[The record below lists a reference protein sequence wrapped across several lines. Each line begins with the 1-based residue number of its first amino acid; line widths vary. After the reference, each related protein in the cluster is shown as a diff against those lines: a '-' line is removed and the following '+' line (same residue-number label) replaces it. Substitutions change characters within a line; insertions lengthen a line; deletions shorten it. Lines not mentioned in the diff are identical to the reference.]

1 VVRKL
6 ADKGLTPAMAF
17 NMFDEDGDEVLTI
30 NEITEGLKF
39 HEVGL
44 LDSEYKQLVDTID
57 QNNDGVLTL
66 KEWEECL
73 TRRFDMQKQFNLI
86 MKNLKITDPLILEEQ
101 VLDLTFNIRMLKK
114 EVAVIKKTKGKD
126 MFFRKKKLE
135 NETKTAAEKLK
146 ELEVKVNQNK
156 NRDAESITMFA
167 QNWKTGGL
175 ETAADIEA
183 ELEQLT
189 KQKEELTIDYHER
202 QQGYKTS
209 LFTLDQRYND
219 IIKQSED
226 VRIRR
231 ELKRVTL
238 DRVKAQLQNERDLE
252 AKLDAELEKILGRAV
267 TMADL
272 ELLY

>member
-1 VVRKL
+1 
-6 ADKGLTPAMAF
+6 
-17 NMFDEDGDEVLTI
+17 
-30 NEITEGLKF
+30 
-39 HEVGL
+39 
-44 LDSEYKQLVDTID
+44 
-57 QNNDGVLTL
+57 
-66 KEWEECL
+66 
-73 TRRFDMQKQFNLI
+73 

-146 ELEVKVNQNK
+146 ELEVKVNLNK

>member
-1 VVRKL
+1 MIRENPLEPVVRKL

-39 HEVGL
+39 HEVDL

-57 QNNDGVLTL
+57 QNNDGVLTI

-73 TRRFDMQKQFNLI
+73 TRRFDMQKQFKLI
-86 MKNLKITDPLILEEQ
+86 MKNLKITDPLVLEEQ

-175 ETAADIEA
+175 ETAADVEA

-209 LFTLDQRYND
+209 LFTLD
-219 IIKQSED
+219 
-226 VRIRR
+226 
-231 ELKRVTL
+231 
-238 DRVKAQLQNERDLE
+238 
-252 AKLDAELEKILGRAV
+252 
-267 TMADL
+267 
-272 ELLY
+272 